1 MIPMAILTAAP
12 KRKSLMYI
20 TLLLRIRHFAKPN
33 LFIIPNA
40 RALVAFRDDHMP
52 ALFSRRIAQS
62 KTVKINHNSCNM
74 TMPRTLSRIAASLQ
88 VRVPLIDQ
96 SLKDTLT

>member
-1 MIPMAILTAAP
+1 
-12 KRKSLMYI
+12 
-20 TLLLRIRHFAKPN
+20 
-33 LFIIPNA
+33 
-40 RALVAFRDDHMP
+40 MP